1 MRRIVIVVCVVV
13 GIIILAALLLPFIV
27 NVNRYRPQIQ
37 AELQQK
43 LNRPVTLG
51 KLSLRILPLSVRVN
65 GITIG
70 ESPQF
75 PSQRPFATAN
85 EVYASA
91 SLLSLLRGAPEL
103 KEVTLDNPQIELIRN
118 AQGVWNYSTL
128 GTNAAPGSNATPP
141 PGSTA
146 KPNGSTPQPSKNEG
160 TSFTLSQL
168 KIVDG
173 QVGLTNQFTHQPRTV
188 YQHINLTLSGFAPNK
203 AFDTDLAVQFPGSGK
218 QTLAFNGKVG
228 PLKPGDAA
236 ATPVTGK
243 ISIQD
248 VSLAGINSLVPNTVP
263 AQTDAVLTGTADV
276 NTTNE
281 ILSVKG
287 NLNANNAVVRGYK
300 VDYPIKANYDLS
312 DDRKRDVL
320 QVKSMTVQLGP
331 TPVSLSG
338 WMNSSTAP
346 ATMDLHVSTTN
357 ASLAQISQV
366 AGAFSES
373 AQGLKGTGSITLNV
387 DVKGPAD
394 AAKLNYSGTGS
405 FSNASLTSPSL
416 TKPLLIHSA
425 NIQFAQNGAGIS
437 NLVAS
442 LGSTSIQGNLS
453 ATNFS
458 APQLKF
464 ALSAGTIDVGE
475 LEQITNPPA
484 PAAAQHQN
492 IPQPSAA
499 PKPAASSAPA
509 AKKPSFVETLT
520 GSGTLAANTLK
531 SQDIVLTNVRTN
543 VTLNRGVIQLQPLTA
558 DLFGGKGAGSL
569 TLDVRPAT
577 PLCAINA
584 KLSSVDTNSLL
595 SAVSSVKNTLYGTL
609 AADANVNFALAS
621 SNELAR
627 TLNGTLGFDVANG
640 ELKNVNILN
649 EISKVGKFVGAT
661 PAQKGSGTALSKLAG
676 TFDIKNGVAT
686 TNNLVATLAE
696 GSLSANG
703 SLNLADQGLNMHV
716 SAVLASGASKVV
728 GGTGIG
734 GYLNTALANNKGE
747 LVIPAIVTGTLAHPV
762 FVPDVQAIAKM
773 KLSHLLP
780 TTGDP
785 GKLASGILGSAI
797 GGKGGTAGS
806 IINGILGGSKNQ
818 QNGQQKQQPN
828 NGLGGLLN
836 KLGKKK

>member
-1 MRRIVIVVCVVV
+1 MRRIVIVVCVVI
-13 GIIILAALLLPFIV
+13 GIIILAILLLPFIV

-51 KLSLRILPLSVRVN
+51 TLSLRILPLSIRVN

-75 PSQRPFATAN
+75 PSQRPFATAS

-118 AQGVWNYSTL
+118 AQGVWNYSTI
-128 GTNAAPGSNATPP
+128 GSSGTPP
-141 PGSTA
+141 PANTANPNASNA
-146 KPNGSTPQPSKNEG
+146 KPSNETGTP
-160 TSFTLSQL
+160 FTLSRL

-173 QVGLTNQFTHQPRTV
+173 QVGLTNQFTHQPRSV
-188 YQHINLTLSGFAPNK
+188 YKHINLALSGFAPNK
-203 AFDTDLAVQFPGSGK
+203 AFDADLAVQFPGSGK
-218 QTLAFNGKVG
+218 ETLAFSGKVG
-228 PLKPGDAA
+228 PLQPGDAT

-243 ISIQD
+243 ISIEE

-263 AQTDAVLTGTADV
+263 PQTDAVITGSADV
-276 NTTNE
+276 KTANE
-281 ILSVKG
+281 TLTVKG
-287 NLNANNAVVRGYK
+287 NLNLDNAVVRGYK

-312 DDRKRDVL
+312 DNRKQDLL
-320 QVKSMTVQLGP
+320 QISSMTMQLGP
-331 TPVSLSG
+331 TPISISG
-338 WMNSSTAP
+338 SVNSSTAP
-346 ATMDLHVSTTN
+346 ANLDLHVSTTN
-357 ASLAQISQV
+357 ASLAQISQI

-373 AQGLKGTGSITLNV
+373 AQGLKGTGTLTLNV
-387 DVKGPAD
+387 EVKGPAD
-394 AAKLNYSGTGS
+394 ATKLNYSGTGS
-405 FSNASLTSPSL
+405 LSNASLTSPQL

-442 LGSTSIQGNLS
+442 LGSTSLQGNLS

-464 ALSAGTIDVGE
+464 ALSAGNIDVGE
-475 LEQITNPPA
+475 LEQITSPPSSA
-484 PAAAQHQN
+484 SAQRQSSA
-492 IPQPSAA
+492 QPSAA
-499 PKPAASSAPA
+499 GKPSAANAPA
-509 AKKPSFVETLT
+509 QKQPSLMETMT
-520 GSGTLAANTLK
+520 GSGTLAANTIK

-543 VTLNRGVIQLQPLTA
+543 VTLNKGVIQLQPLTA
-558 DLFGGKGAGSL
+558 DLFGGKEAGSL
-569 TLDVRPAT
+569 TLDIRPTT

-584 KLSSVDTNSLL
+584 KLSGVNTNGLL

-609 AADANVNFALAS
+609 AADANVSFGLVS
-621 SNELAR
+621 SNDLPR
-627 TLNGTLGFDVANG
+627 TLNGTLGFNVANG

-649 EISKVGKFVGAT
+649 EISKVGKFVGAA
-661 PAQKGSGTALSKLAG
+661 PAQKGSGTALSKLSG
-676 TFDIKNGVAT
+676 TFNIKNGVAT
-686 TNNLVATLAE
+686 TNNLVAALAE
-696 GSLSANG
+696 GSLSADG
-703 SLNLADQGLNMHV
+703 SLNLADQGVNMHV
-716 SAVLASGASKVV
+716 NAVLASSTSKAV
-728 GGTGIG
+728 GGTSVG

-762 FVPDVQAIAKM
+762 FMPDVQAIAKM

-785 GKLASGILGSAI
+785 GKLASGILGSAL
-797 GGKGGTAGS
+797 GNKGGAAGG
-806 IINGILGGSKNQ
+806 IINGILGGGNKQ
-818 QNGQQKQQPN
+818 QNGQQQQQPK
-828 NGLGGLLN
+828 NGLGSLLN